1 MNFIVTYYAMTVAA
15 ATAVVVVFKF
25 CRLLLVH
32 RSRLIDLI
40 EHLLL
45 WDLNIKKKKRSE
57 RGNGIGVCQNEPGN
71 TGN

>member
-1 MNFIVTYYAMTVAA
+1 MAA
-15 ATAVVVVFKF
+15 AAAAAAVVVFKF

-32 RSRLIDLI
+32 RSRLIDLM
-40 EHLLL
+40 EHLLM

-57 RGNGIGVCQNEPGN
+57 RGNGIRACRNEPGN